1 MHDSERQNVQATFLI
16 DFKLFINEN
25 FISIVRDS
33 LNGRNL
39 SQSWSWSPLT
49 EKLKKNQ
56 IPHLAYRKNS
66 SIYTIS

>member
-1 MHDSERQNVQATFLI
+1 MHGSERQNVQATFLI

-39 SQSWSWSPLT
+39 SKSWSWSPLT
-49 EKLKKNQ
+49 EKLQKKLDSTRLYNV
-56 IPHLAYRKNS
+56 IIFILILS
-66 SIYTIS
+66 